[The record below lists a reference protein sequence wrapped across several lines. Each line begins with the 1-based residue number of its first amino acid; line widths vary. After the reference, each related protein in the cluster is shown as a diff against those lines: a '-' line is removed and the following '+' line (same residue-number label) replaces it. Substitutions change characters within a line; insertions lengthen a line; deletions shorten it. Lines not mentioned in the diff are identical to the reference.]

1 MEESY
6 TKNLMDVN
14 EELETVQAEIAEKR
28 ARGWSDQNTT
38 MQALLD
44 KEDELIAKQQE
55 IQDAHERATKAIILG
70 YLEQEM
76 AADGI
81 LTDKETEWLLAKGV
95 EWGIYSDTAVESYR
109 LAKEAAEDAMKSFQ
123 DKTVTLTVRYATGG
137 YGGGAGGSSIG
148 DLERQQGVDINGN
161 GVIGMASGG
170 SFTVGGQGGTDSQ
183 MVGFRATPGEMVEVR
198 QPGHA
203 DSSRRMD
210 TQALVEAFERAA
222 RSNRVDYQQLSESI
236 SQALDRKGR

>member
-1 MEESY
+1 M
-6 TKNLMDVN
+6 K
-14 EELETVQAEIAEKR
+14 
-28 ARGWSDQNTT
+28 G
-38 MQALLD
+38 LLA

-55 IQDAHERATKAIILG
+55 IQDAHDKATKAIILG
-70 YLEQEM
+70 YLEQNL

-95 EWGIYSDTAVESYR
+95 EWGIYSDTAVEAYR

-123 DKTVTLTVRYATGG
+123 DKTVTLTVQYQTSGAYGGQGGGLPLGANQAPGG
-137 YGGGAGGSSIG
+137 YTDYAPGGF
-148 DLERQQGVDINGN
+148 
-161 GVIGMASGG
+161 ASGG

-203 DSSRRMD
+203 DNNQRMD